1 MENKENGKF
10 LNFLYKT
17 CIGRIFLK
25 AFASRTVSNIA
36 GTFLSSS
43 LSKPLI
49 KGFVR
54 KNHIDLSKFY
64 SDDFKCFNDCFSR
77 KIKET
82 EREIDII
89 PSHLISPC
97 DAYLTVYNINSKTVF
112 PVKQAEYDIES
123 FLNDKA
129 LAEEFKDGMCFVFRL
144 CVNHY
149 HRYCFIDSGN
159 LNKRKYIKGLLHTVR
174 PIALKNGP
182 VFCENCREI
191 SVLDTNNFGKVI
203 QAEVGAMLVGK
214 IKNYDIDT
222 FSRGQEKGMFLFGG
236 STIILLAKKDTV
248 KANDEII
255 KNSSLGIETEVKY
268 GQKIGIKF

>member
-1 MENKENGKF
+1 MKASENEKF
-10 LNFLYKT
+10 LKFLYET
-17 CIGRIFLK
+17 AFGRVFLK
-25 AFASRTVSNIA
+25 ILASKAVSCAA
-36 GTFLSSS
+36 GAFLSLP

-54 KNHIDLSKFY
+54 KNNIDLCKFY
-64 SDDFKCFNDCFSR
+64 SDGFKCFNDCFSR

-82 EREIDII
+82 ERPIDIT

-97 DAYLTVYNINSKTVF
+97 DAYLTVYNINSKTIF

-123 FLNDKA
+123 FLKDNA
-129 LAEEFKDGMCFVFRL
+129 LAEEFRDGMCFVFRL

-149 HRYCFIDSGN
+149 HRYCFIDSGK
-159 LNKRKYIKGLLHTVR
+159 LIKRKYIEGKLHTVR
-174 PIALKNGP
+174 PIALRNVP

-191 SVLDTNNFGKVI
+191 SVFETNNFGKVI

-214 IKNYDIDT
+214 ISNYDIDT

-236 STIILLAKKDTV
+236 STIVVLTKKDTV
-248 KANDEII
+248 KADGEIM
-255 KNSSLGIETEVKY
+255 KNSSFGIETEVKY
-268 GQKIGIKF
+268 GQKIGIKL

>member
-36 GTFLSSS
+36 GAFLSSS

-149 HRYCFIDSGN
+149 HRYCFIDSGI

-236 STIILLAKKDTV
+236 STIIVLAKKDTV
-248 KANDEII
+248 KADSEIMN
-255 KNSSLGIETEVKY
+255 NSSFGIETEVKY
-268 GQKIGIKF
+268 GQKIGIKL

>member
-1 MENKENGKF
+1 MKASENEKF
-10 LNFLYKT
+10 LKFLYET
-17 CIGRIFLK
+17 AFGRVFLK
-25 AFASRTVSNIA
+25 ILASKAVSCAA
-36 GTFLSSS
+36 GAFLSLP

-54 KNHIDLSKFY
+54 KNNIDLCKFY
-64 SDDFKCFNDCFSR
+64 SDGFKCFNDCFSR

-82 EREIDII
+82 ERPIDIT

-123 FLNDKA
+123 FLKDNA
-129 LAEEFKDGMCFVFRL
+129 LAEEFRDGMCFVFRL

-149 HRYCFIDSGN
+149 HRYCFIDSGK
-159 LNKRKYIKGLLHTVR
+159 LIKRKYIEGKLHTVR
-174 PIALKNGP
+174 PIALRNVP

-191 SVLDTNNFGKVI
+191 SVFETNNFGKVI

-214 IKNYDIDT
+214 ISNYDIDT

-236 STIILLAKKDTV
+236 STIVVLTKKDTV
-248 KANDEII
+248 KADGEIM
-255 KNSSLGIETEVKY
+255 KNSSFGIETEVKY
-268 GQKIGIKF
+268 GQKIGIKL

>member
-1 MENKENGKF
+1 MKASENEKF
-10 LNFLYKT
+10 LKFLYET
-17 CIGRIFLK
+17 AFGRVFLK
-25 AFASRTVSNIA
+25 ILASKAVSCAA
-36 GTFLSSS
+36 GAFLSLP

-49 KGFVR
+49 MGFVI
-54 KNHIDLSKFY
+54 KNNIDLCKFY
-64 SDDFKCFNDCFSR
+64 SDGFKCFNDCFSR

-82 EREIDII
+82 ERPIDIT

-123 FLNDKA
+123 FLKDNA
-129 LAEEFKDGMCFVFRL
+129 LAEEFRDGMCFVFRL

-149 HRYCFIDSGN
+149 HRYCFIDSGK
-159 LNKRKYIKGLLHTVR
+159 LIKRKYIEGKLHTVR
-174 PIALKNGP
+174 PIALRNVP

-191 SVLDTNNFGKVI
+191 SVFETNNFGKVI

-236 STIILLAKKDTV
+236 STIVVLTKKDTV
-248 KANDEII
+248 KADGEIM
-255 KNSSLGIETEVKY
+255 KNSSFGIETEVKY
-268 GQKIGIKF
+268 GQKIGIKL

>member
-1 MENKENGKF
+1 MKASENEKF
-10 LNFLYKT
+10 LKFLYET
-17 CIGRIFLK
+17 AFGRVFLK
-25 AFASRTVSNIA
+25 ILASKAVSCAA
-36 GTFLSSS
+36 GAFLSLP

-54 KNHIDLSKFY
+54 KNNIDLSKFY
-64 SDDFKCFNDCFSR
+64 SDGFKCFNDCFSR

-82 EREIDII
+82 ERPIDIT

-149 HRYCFIDSGN
+149 HRYCFIDSGK
-159 LNKRKYIKGLLHTVR
+159 LIKRKYIEGKLHTVR
-174 PIALKNGP
+174 PIALRNVP

-191 SVLDTNNFGKVI
+191 SVLETNNFGKVI

-214 IKNYDIDT
+214 IKNYDIGT

-236 STIILLAKKDTV
+236 STIVVLTKKDTV
-248 KANDEII
+248 KADGKIM
-255 KNSSLGIETEVKY
+255 KNSSFGIETEVKY
-268 GQKIGIKF
+268 GQKIGIKL